1 MIDTEEEVRGVVAVR
16 IAVKTSYAVRTG
28 RLQVGPQLYYPDC
41 DAWAEAP
48 QKTREALEPY
58 IRGSESHWKKLE
70 VEEPTWGAIL
80 HAIEQEL
87 ACKELKTLRGV
98 TATQTGRLS
107 SIQPNLASKPMSEAE
122 RVEARKIFDLLSSF
136 KLLELWHSLTPDRR
150 DVLERGLREAAAREH
165 QTHDW
170 TEGLSSS
177 LQETVRL
184 ARAEKLME
192 CIAPP
197 QQMQFIQI
205 LSEVTKSKRAR
216 PIRRIFAA
224 TKYP

>member
-1 MIDTEEEVRGVVAVR
+1 MIDTEEEVRGVVALR

-28 RLQVGPQLYYPDC
+28 RLQVGPQLYYPDK
-41 DAWAEAP
+41 DAWAEASP
-48 QKTREALEPY
+48 RVREALEPY

-87 ACKELKTLRGV
+87 ECRELKTLRGV

-107 SIQPNLASKPMSEAE
+107 SSHPNHAAKPMSEAE
-122 RVEARKIFDLLSSF
+122 RVEMRQIFDLLSEF
-136 KLLELWHSLTPDRR
+136 KLLGLWHSLDPDKR
-150 DVLERGLREAAAREH
+150 DTLEAGLRKAVSRDRKY
-165 QTHDW
+165 DW
-170 TEGLSSS
+170 TTGLSAE
-177 LQETVRL
+177 LQQTVRL

-192 CIAPP
+192 CIAPS

-205 LSEVTKSKRAR
+205 LSEVTKSKLAR